1 MNASVLPLSLLTTMT
16 WGGSLHSI
24 LKLVA
29 EMVHSCVTSCTYNMN
44 VVLSMY
50 NTSSFDANCTFYVG

>member
-29 EMVHSCVTSCTYNMN
+29 EMVHSSCTYSMN
-44 VVLSMY
+44 TVLSMY
-50 NTSSFDANCTFYVG
+50 NTSSFDANCTFSVG